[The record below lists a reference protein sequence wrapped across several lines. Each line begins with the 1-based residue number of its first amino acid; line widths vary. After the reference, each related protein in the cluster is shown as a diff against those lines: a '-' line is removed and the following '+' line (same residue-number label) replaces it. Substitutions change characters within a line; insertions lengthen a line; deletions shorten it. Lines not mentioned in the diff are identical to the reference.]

1 MAQQPQGKHMEVK
14 HMGDSDKKRRAT
26 ILKGVFVVL
35 LLVAVGCG
43 GYVLYMNHLEQQRA
57 EEMSATGKPATK
69 VESKGKELPDNPI
82 DFAPLIQE
90 NTTRTREPPHPRRVT
105 TRCWRP
111 TVATADT

>member
-26 ILKGVFVVL
+26 MLKGVFVVL

-57 EEMSATGKPATK
+57 E
-69 VESKGKELPDNPI
+69 
-82 DFAPLIQE
+82 
-90 NTTRTREPPHPRRVT
+90 
-105 TRCWRP
+105 
-111 TVATADT
+111 

>member
-43 GYVLYMNHLEQQRA
+43 GIRIKCRPIRSIRVRLGREGEGQRDRRRCQR
-57 EEMSATGKPATK
+57 GK
-69 VESKGKELPDNPI
+69 
-82 DFAPLIQE
+82 
-90 NTTRTREPPHPRRVT
+90 REDGCPSG
-105 TRCWRP
+105 
-111 TVATADT
+111 

>member
-43 GYVLYMNHLEQQRA
+43 GYVLYMNHLEQ
-57 EEMSATGKPATK
+57 
-69 VESKGKELPDNPI
+69 
-82 DFAPLIQE
+82 
-90 NTTRTREPPHPRRVT
+90 
-105 TRCWRP
+105 
-111 TVATADT
+111 

>member
-14 HMGDSDKKRRAT
+14 HMGDSDKKRRAM

-90 NTTRTREPPHPRRVT
+90 N
-105 TRCWRP
+105 
-111 TVATADT
+111 ADI